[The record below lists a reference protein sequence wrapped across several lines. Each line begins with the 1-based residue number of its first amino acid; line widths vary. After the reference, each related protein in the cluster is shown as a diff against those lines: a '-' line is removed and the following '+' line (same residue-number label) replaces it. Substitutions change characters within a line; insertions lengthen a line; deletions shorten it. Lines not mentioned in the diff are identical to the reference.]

1 MTTQH
6 VLDVHALRLDHR
18 ALRAERSRVGW
29 WRRLVRARLDLLV
42 ARAVGPQPLG
52 EELAFQLPLD
62 VGLDVP
68 RPDELEAVLGGHR
81 SGTHLDQLTALRALD
96 SRLVRYQDGV
106 DAALA
111 AATERLIGHLA
122 GQPDAVLG
130 PVPEHESRN

>member
-1 MTTQH
+1 MTTPQ

-81 SGTHLDQLTALRALD
+81 TGTDLEQLDALRELD
-96 SRLVRYQDGV
+96 RRLVRYQDGV

-111 AATERLIGHLA
+111 HATERLITHLA
-122 GQPDAVLG
+122 WHPDVVLG
-130 PVPEHESRN
+130 PVPGHDGCN